1 MGSSQSVWCI
11 RSIWLALWVLLF
23 MLCLLILSF
32 GFLTAHEYFAFSSR
46 MLLSLF
52 RFAQLQ
58 SCCLFLFL
66 FICICFKVTLLS
78 VSVNDQLLP
87 KTILHIFARVCLCD
101 FCILFAPVSHS
112 WCRHPLN
119 TVSGLQTLLFAHMPS
134 ALFMLKCFTAIP
146 VVCVCAC
153 CVSSCSLLILES
165 LKCFCVSLSLVSSV
179 SVSVVVPAPARFMS
193 CPVHNPCRV
202 WKRSSPLSFWVRR
215 ASLGWLAPA
224 VLLLLQQR
232 PVKSQLSPRCLYHF
246 CLSLHLAC
254 SGSRSSCNCLRLYI
268 LCHHMSAPL

>member
-1 MGSSQSVWCI
+1 MDGQF
-11 RSIWLALWVLLF
+11 SIWLALWVLLF

-101 FCILFAPVSHS
+101 FCILFAPVLRS

-119 TVSGLQTLLFAHMPS
+119 TVSGLQTLLFAHMS
-134 ALFMLKCFTAIP
+134 LCSVHDEMLYCYSCS
-146 VVCVCAC
+146 VCVHVVLVA
-153 CVSSCSLLILES
+153 VLSSLCRITEVLLCFSLLFL
-165 LKCFCVSLSLVSSV
+165 LFL
-179 SVSVVVPAPARFMS
+179 
-193 CPVHNPCRV
+193 CR
-202 WKRSSPLSFWVRR
+202 L
-215 ASLGWLAPA
+215 
-224 VLLLLQQR
+224 
-232 PVKSQLSPRCLYHF
+232 
-246 CLSLHLAC
+246 LSLHLLV
-254 SGSRSSCNCLRLYI
+254 SCLA
-268 LCHHMSAPL
+268 LCTTPVEFGRGAHLSLSE